1 MDSDSEFDLPMISEL
16 DKTTKE
22 MNNKIQN
29 IIDAY
34 FLQTGKFVTIR
45 GTIDDI
51 KDIRSDFTLHG
62 GPESDTICKFTI
74 CKDLQKR
81 LDQEIDI
88 YNKENLKPLNK
99 RCSNHDEYHK
109 GQIKEKE
116 YHLQMAKELFT
127 DIKKYISN
135 EDDNN
140 YVEIPFGNIKIMLDT
155 INKSKGYVTY
165 QYYWPDKIYLLG
177 AHMGSVGGRMVHQ
190 MIDIEF
196 IKKLNI

>member
-1 MDSDSEFDLPMISEL
+1 MLKKEDFIS
-16 DKTTKE
+16 
-22 MNNKIQN
+22 
-29 IIDAY
+29 IDVPADGNCLIHSILRASY
-34 FLQTGKFVTIR
+34 
-45 GTIDDI
+45 
-51 KDIRSDFTLHG
+51 KD
-62 GPESDTICKFTI
+62 
-74 CKDLQKR
+74 
-81 LDQEIDI
+81 
-88 YNKENLKPLNK
+88 
-99 RCSNHDEYHK
+99 
-109 GQIKEKE
+109 
-116 YHLQMAKELFT
+116 
-127 DIKKYISN
+127 YISN